1 MFKNCLT
8 MLKSPNILDS
18 KNQLG
23 LRMMKSQEI
32 ISHKQ
37 IPKINCNNI
46 YLNNKMHISLCNSY
60 LSLNNSETKDFS
72 VNNKSISKDNININ
86 KLFPFNY
93 RPAYINKNLIANQ
106 NIKNSYSDL
115 CTNCSFS
122 SLKNSESFIYN
133 NNTSQF
139 NPNNS
144 VNLILTPNNN
154 NINESVK
161 ISENILNFNNND
173 NKIENHS
180 AKELNNIINNIKI
193 NFKNGINDFRFYPN
207 EKGTKT
213 EVKNYRY
220 DNNIF
225 NNKKNSKNNYFN
237 SEFLEQNNKINDE
250 KMTISSSHN
259 SKKNS
264 INCFEK
270 NLSDINNNLEIKSR
284 KKSKIYYNKFNNSK
298 ENFLNENTIILTVK
312 IKVGKNDIRSFN
324 LKKYDDL
331 FVSLEKF
338 VNINK
343 INQELVKPLVT
354 KIFKTL
360 NKIFWLI
367 NNKIGIYDQEY
378 LGSLYRLWI
387 KNNKQIPKSNK
398 NQSDKSTNDS
408 SNESNDNSPEKIKS
422 NSFQNTDE
430 NNDEKDSKHKTKTI

>member
-1 MFKNCLT
+1 

-122 SLKNSESFIYN
+122 SLKSSESFIYN

-193 NFKNGINDFRFYPN
+193 NFKNGINEFRFYPN

-338 VNINK
+338 VNINN

-360 NKIFWLI
+360 NKIFWLL

>member
-1 MFKNCLT
+1 

-72 VNNKSISKDNININ
+72 VNNKSISKDNLNIN

-122 SLKNSESFIYN
+122 SLKSSESFIYN
-133 NNTSQF
+133 NNTSSQF

-161 ISENILNFNNND
+161 EGKNILNFNNND

>member
-1 MFKNCLT
+1 

-93 RPAYINKNLIANQ
+93 RPAYINKNLTANQ

-122 SLKNSESFIYN
+122 SLKSSESFIYN
-133 NNTSQF
+133 NNTSSQF

-161 ISENILNFNNND
+161 EGKNILNFNNND

>member
-1 MFKNCLT
+1 

-93 RPAYINKNLIANQ
+93 RPAYINKNLTANH

-122 SLKNSESFIYN
+122 SLKSSESFIYN

-161 ISENILNFNNND
+161 EGKNILNFNNND

-193 NFKNGINDFRFYPN
+193 NFKNGINEFRFYPN

>member
-1 MFKNCLT
+1 

-93 RPAYINKNLIANQ
+93 RPAYINKNLTANQ

-122 SLKNSESFIYN
+122 SLKSSESFIYN

>member
-1 MFKNCLT
+1 

-23 LRMMKSQEI
+23 LRMMRSQEI

-37 IPKINCNNI
+37 IPKINYNNI
-46 YLNNKMHISLCNSY
+46 YLNNKMQILLCNSH
-60 LSLNNSETKDFS
+60 LSLNNSESKDFS
-72 VNNKSISKDNININ
+72 VNSKSITKDNMNIN

-93 RPAYINKNLIANQ
+93 HPTYINKNLISNQ

-115 CTNCSFS
+115 CTTCSFS
-122 SLKNSESFIYN
+122 SLKSSESFISN

-161 ISENILNFNNND
+161 RVENILNFNNND
-173 NKIENHS
+173 NKIDNQS
-180 AKELNNIINNIKI
+180 SKELNNIINNIKI
-193 NFKNGINDFRFYPN
+193 NSKKGLKDFRFYLN

-220 DNNIF
+220 DNNLF
-225 NNKKNSKNNYFN
+225 NNKTNSKNNYFN

-250 KMTISSSHN
+250 KMTISSLYN

-270 NLSDINNNLEIKSR
+270 NQSDINNNLEIKSR
-284 KKSKIYYNKFNNSK
+284 KKSKVYYNKFNNSK
-298 ENFLNENTIILTVK
+298 ENCLNENTIILTVK
-312 IKVGKNDIRSFN
+312 IKVAKNDIRSFN

-343 INQELVKPLVT
+343 INQELVKPLVA

-360 NKIFWLI
+360 NKIFWLL

-378 LGSLYRLWI
+378 LGSLYRLWV

-430 NNDEKDSKHKTKTI
+430 NNDEKESKHKTKTI

>member
-1 MFKNCLT
+1 

-86 KLFPFNY
+86 KFFPFNY
-93 RPAYINKNLIANQ
+93 RPAYINKNLTANQ

-122 SLKNSESFIYN
+122 SLKSSESFIYN

-387 KNNKQIPKSNK
+387 KNNKHIPKSNK

>member
-72 VNNKSISKDNININ
+72 VNNKSISKDIININ

-93 RPAYINKNLIANQ
+93 RPAYINKNLTANQ

-122 SLKNSESFIYN
+122 SLKSSESFIYN

-161 ISENILNFNNND
+161 EGKNILNFNNND

-225 NNKKNSKNNYFN
+225 NNKNNSKNNYFN

>member
-1 MFKNCLT
+1 

-93 RPAYINKNLIANQ
+93 RPAYINKNLRANQ

-161 ISENILNFNNND
+161 EGKNILNFNNND

>member
-1 MFKNCLT
+1 
-8 MLKSPNILDS
+8 MLKSPNILGS
-18 KNQLG
+18 KNHLG

-46 YLNNKMHISLCNSY
+46 YLNNKMQISLCNSY
-60 LSLNNSETKDFS
+60 LSLNNSEGKDFS
-72 VNNKSISKDNININ
+72 VNSKSITKDNININ

-93 RPAYINKNLIANQ
+93 HPTYINKNLITNQ
-106 NIKNSYSDL
+106 NLKNYYSDL
-115 CTNCSFS
+115 CTTCSFS
-122 SLKNSESFIYN
+122 SLKSSESFLSN

-161 ISENILNFNNND
+161 KVKNVLNFNNND
-173 NKIENHS
+173 NKIDNHS
-180 AKELNNIINNIKI
+180 SKELNNIINNIKI
-193 NFKNGINDFRFYPN
+193 NFKNGLNDLRFYPN
-207 EKGTKT
+207 ENGTKT
-213 EVKNYRY
+213 EVKNNRY

-225 NNKKNSKNNYFN
+225 NNKINSKNNYFN

-250 KMTISSSHN
+250 KKIISSLYS

-270 NLSDINNNLEIKSR
+270 NQSDINNNLEIKSR

-298 ENFLNENTIILTVK
+298 ENCLNENTIILTVK

-338 VNINK
+338 VNINN

-387 KNNKQIPKSNK
+387 KNNKEMPKSNK
-398 NQSDKSTNDS
+398 NQSDRSTNDS
-408 SNESNDNSPEKIKS
+408 SNESNENSPEKIKS

-430 NNDEKDSKHKTKTI
+430 NNDDKDSKHKTKTI

>member
-1 MFKNCLT
+1 

-46 YLNNKMHISLCNSY
+46 YLNNKMHISLCN

-93 RPAYINKNLIANQ
+93 RPAYINKNLTANQ

-122 SLKNSESFIYN
+122 SLKSSESFIYN

-161 ISENILNFNNND
+161 EGENILNFNNND

>member
-1 MFKNCLT
+1 

-23 LRMMKSQEI
+23 LRMMRSQEI

-37 IPKINCNNI
+37 IPKINYNNI
-46 YLNNKMHISLCNSY
+46 YLNNKMQILLCNSH
-60 LSLNNSETKDFS
+60 LSLNNSESKDFS
-72 VNNKSISKDNININ
+72 VNSKSITKDNMNIN

-93 RPAYINKNLIANQ
+93 HPTYINKNLISNQ

-115 CTNCSFS
+115 CTTCSFS
-122 SLKNSESFIYN
+122 SLKSSESFISN

-161 ISENILNFNNND
+161 RVENILNFNNND
-173 NKIENHS
+173 NKIDNQS
-180 AKELNNIINNIKI
+180 SKELNNIINNIKI
-193 NFKNGINDFRFYPN
+193 NSKKGLKDFRFYLN

-220 DNNIF
+220 DNNLF
-225 NNKKNSKNNYFN
+225 NNKTNSKNNYFN

-250 KMTISSSHN
+250 KMTISSLYN

-270 NLSDINNNLEIKSR
+270 NQSDINNNLEIKSR
-284 KKSKIYYNKFNNSK
+284 KKSKVYYNKFNNSK
-298 ENFLNENTIILTVK
+298 ENCLNENTIILTVK
-312 IKVGKNDIRSFN
+312 IKVAKNDIRSFN

-343 INQELVKPLVT
+343 INQELVKPLVA

-360 NKIFWLI
+360 NKIFWLL

-378 LGSLYRLWI
+378 LGSLYRLWV

>member
-1 MFKNCLT
+1 

-93 RPAYINKNLIANQ
+93 RPAYINKNLTANQ

-122 SLKNSESFIYN
+122 SLKSSESFIYN

-161 ISENILNFNNND
+161 EGKNILNFNNND

-207 EKGTKT
+207 EKGTKI

-220 DNNIF
+220 DKNNF

>member
-1 MFKNCLT
+1 

-93 RPAYINKNLIANQ
+93 RPAYINKNLTANQ

-122 SLKNSESFIYN
+122 SLKSSESFIYN

-161 ISENILNFNNND
+161 EGKNILNFNNND

>member
-1 MFKNCLT
+1 

-46 YLNNKMHISLCNSY
+46 YLNNKMHSSLCNSY

-122 SLKNSESFIYN
+122 SLKSSESFIYN

-161 ISENILNFNNND
+161 EGKNILNFNNND

>member
-93 RPAYINKNLIANQ
+93 RPAYINKNLTANQ

-122 SLKNSESFIYN
+122 SLKSSESFIYN

>member
-1 MFKNCLT
+1 
-8 MLKSPNILDS
+8 
-18 KNQLG
+18 
-23 LRMMKSQEI
+23 
-32 ISHKQ
+32 
-37 IPKINCNNI
+37 
-46 YLNNKMHISLCNSY
+46 
-60 LSLNNSETKDFS
+60 
-72 VNNKSISKDNININ
+72 
-86 KLFPFNY
+86 
-93 RPAYINKNLIANQ
+93 
-106 NIKNSYSDL
+106 
-115 CTNCSFS
+115 
-122 SLKNSESFIYN
+122 
-133 NNTSQF
+133 
-139 NPNNS
+139 
-144 VNLILTPNNN
+144 
-154 NINESVK
+154 
-161 ISENILNFNNND
+161 LNFNNND

-180 AKELNNIINNIKI
+180 AKEVNNIINNIKI

-250 KMTISSSHN
+250 KMSISSSHN

-430 NNDEKDSKHKTKTI
+430 NNDEKESKHKTKTI

>member
-1 MFKNCLT
+1 

-72 VNNKSISKDNININ
+72 VNNKSISKDNIKIN

-93 RPAYINKNLIANQ
+93 RPAYINKNLTANQ

-122 SLKNSESFIYN
+122 SLKSSESFIYN

-161 ISENILNFNNND
+161 EGKNILNFNNND

>member
-93 RPAYINKNLIANQ
+93 RPAYINKNLTANQ

-122 SLKNSESFIYN
+122 SLKSSESFIYN

-161 ISENILNFNNND
+161 EGKNILNFNNND

-193 NFKNGINDFRFYPN
+193 NFKNGINDFFLDFISKLLFISLRFFSKQLI
-207 EKGTKT
+207 EFFLQLCDDDI
-213 EVKNYRY
+213 V
-220 DNNIF
+220 IF
-225 NNKKNSKNNYFN
+225 SSLILLFCSRN
-237 SEFLEQNNKINDE
+237 SE
-250 KMTISSSHN
+250 
-259 SKKNS
+259 
-264 INCFEK
+264 
-270 NLSDINNNLEIKSR
+270 
-284 KKSKIYYNKFNNSK
+284 
-298 ENFLNENTIILTVK
+298 
-312 IKVGKNDIRSFN
+312 
-324 LKKYDDL
+324 LK
-331 FVSLEKF
+331 
-338 VNINK
+338 
-343 INQELVKPLVT
+343 
-354 KIFKTL
+354 
-360 NKIFWLI
+360 
-367 NNKIGIYDQEY
+367 
-378 LGSLYRLWI
+378 
-387 KNNKQIPKSNK
+387 
-398 NQSDKSTNDS
+398 
-408 SNESNDNSPEKIKS
+408 
-422 NSFQNTDE
+422 
-430 NNDEKDSKHKTKTI
+430 